1 MRTVTVAS
9 VSWGLKWRLT
19 WSLCT
24 FNMQLLGWHKNLHES
39 HQQHTSLAGTVKA
52 GSPRWPEC
60 PPTFWLRLRHL
71 LCRCGLLVQSHQR
84 QDHLHIQAPIVH
96 FAQDSL
102 ECWASSVILETFYYD
117 LWTRC
122 PERKR
127 LITHKHCLWHEGSDN
142 LTLTS
147 LHQPFTH
154 CTVFLRLPTGPLPL
168 CWSSSVR
175 THIL

>member
-1 MRTVTVAS
+1 MKATNNTHH
-9 VSWGLKWRLT
+9 WLELK
-19 WSLCT
+19 
-24 FNMQLLGWHKNLHES
+24 
-39 HQQHTSLAGTVKA
+39 V

-84 QDHLHIQAPIVH
+84 QNHLHIQAPIMH

-117 LWTRC
+117 LWTKC

-127 LITHKHCLWHEGSDN
+127 LITHKNSVCGMRALTTWPSHLSISPSPTAPAYRYSNPTSSGSRAP
-142 LTLTS
+142 TPS
-147 LHQPFTH
+147 L
-154 CTVFLRLPTGPLPL
+154 
-168 CWSSSVR
+168 SSSLGSPQAR
-175 THIL
+175 FLSAGPPL